1 MVQEFI
7 LLVVIGYIVGSIPAS
22 YLAMRLFTGKDL
34 RKLGTGNATLT
45 AVFLHGGKRPGIV
58 AFIGEIA
65 KASVCVLTAHFMV
78 GETWASMVVLV
89 AAVYGCS
96 WSIWLKGGGGQGLTV
111 GVFGLVL
118 VNVLPVLIMSSF
130 YILPMVITRR
140 HVLSN
145 RLFRLSLPVILWL
158 WYNSWEFALAGCL
171 IVLPSFVK
179 QFITGDDVVEARKA
193 RSVG

>member
-1 MVQEFI
+1 MTEEFI
-7 LLVVIGYIVGSIPAS
+7 LLILIGYLVGSIPAS

-58 AFIGEIA
+58 ALLVEIA
-65 KASVCVLTAHFMV
+65 KAGVCVLVAHFMV
-78 GETWASMVVLV
+78 GETWASMVILV

-111 GVFGLVL
+111 GVSGLVL
-118 VNVLPVLIMSSF
+118 VNVLPVLIMAAF
-130 YILPMVITRR
+130 YILPAVITRR

-158 WYNSWEFALAGCL
+158 WYGSWEYGLAGCL
-171 IVLPSFVK
+171 IVLPSFIK

-193 RSVG
+193 RSLG

>member
-1 MVQEFI
+1 MAIDFLLLI
-7 LLVVIGYIVGSIPAS
+7 LIGYLIGSIPSS

-34 RKLGTGNATLT
+34 TKLGTGNATLT
-45 AVFLHGGKRPGIV
+45 AAFLHGGKRPGI
-58 AFIGEIA
+58 AALLAEIA
-65 KASVCVLTAHFMV
+65 KAGICVLVAHYMV
-78 GETWASMVVLV
+78 GEIWASMVILV

-111 GVFGLVL
+111 GVTGLAL
-118 VNVLPVLIMSSF
+118 VNMLPVLIMAAF

-158 WYNSWEFALAGCL
+158 WYDSWQFAIAGSL
-171 IVLPSFVK
+171 IVLPSFLK
-179 QFITGDDVVEARKA
+179 QFITGDDIVEVKKA